1 MKFGKK
7 TVVLEG
13 SRGDIIICRNEHGIP
28 VIRANCHNDLALG
41 LGYMHAR
48 DRQLQVLLTRILV
61 QGRAAEC
68 LAGEPALI
76 EVDRYMRRMNF
87 LPDAESEIAKMEP
100 GLREMSQSYVD
111 GFNRYLEQKGAV
123 MEFKLL
129 KYTPEPL
136 QIKDVLVIA
145 KIMGFIGLG
154 DAQGGM
160 EKLIVQMIQHGIEER
175 KLRELFPFLTDKID
189 YDLMK
194 KVTLVNAMAPESLKW
209 LQRVPKFIASNNWV
223 VSGKRTRSGKP
234 ILCNDPHLEVN
245 RIPSV
250 WYEVVMELPHD
261 TIIGASLPGAPG
273 ILIGR
278 TNKLSFGATFAFM
291 DMIDFFVEQCKNGKY
306 RRGNKWVPFRVR
318 EERINVKNGEPV
330 IERVYENDLGVL
342 EGDPTVEG
350 HYLVMRWAA
359 ARDCGAG
366 DSNYMNVIRSASVK
380 EAMGYYR
387 KLESGSWNMIMADSD
402 GNIGY
407 QMTGR
412 LFNRPAG
419 VSGLVPL
426 PAWDAANHGSGF
438 VKSEEFPSRYNPPE
452 GYIVTANNNLNSW
465 GRCRA
470 INLPMAPYRADRIT
484 QMLKQENG
492 IGVDHMKAM
501 HFDLHSLQAER
512 FMEALKPLVPDTVN
526 GRILKGWNCAYDESS
541 LGAMLF
547 ESVYRELLLGVFGDH
562 GMGREVMEHLLT
574 ETSIFNDYY
583 GNFDD
588 ILVKR
593 YSPWFNNRERD
604 DIYRAALE
612 RGLDVK
618 AVPYGK
624 TRKLTIS
631 HLLFGGKLPRLFGF
645 DRGPIS
651 LPGGRATI
659 PQGQI
664 FRSAGRTT
672 TFSPSYRIISD
683 MSTES
688 AHTNLAGGPSDRRFS
703 RWYFSDFRNWLEG
716 RYKTLP

>member
-1 MKFGKK
+1 
-7 TVVLEG
+7 
-13 SRGDIIICRNEHGIP
+13 
-28 VIRANCHNDLALG
+28 
-41 LGYMHAR
+41 
-48 DRQLQVLLTRILV
+48 
-61 QGRAAEC
+61 
-68 LAGEPALI
+68 
-76 EVDRYMRRMNF
+76 
-87 LPDAESEIAKMEP
+87 
-100 GLREMSQSYVD
+100 
-111 GFNRYLEQKGAV
+111 
-123 MEFKLL
+123 
-129 KYTPEPL
+129 
-136 QIKDVLVIA
+136 
-145 KIMGFIGLG
+145 
-154 DAQGGM
+154 
-160 EKLIVQMIQHGIEER
+160 
-175 KLRELFPFLTDKID
+175 
-189 YDLMK
+189 
-194 KVTLVNAMAPESLKW
+194 
-209 LQRVPKFIASNNWV
+209 
-223 VSGKRTRSGKP
+223 
-234 ILCNDPHLEVN
+234 
-245 RIPSV
+245 
-250 WYEVVMELPHD
+250 
-261 TIIGASLPGAPG
+261 
-273 ILIGR
+273 
-278 TNKLSFGATFAFM
+278 
-291 DMIDFFVEQCKNGKY
+291 
-306 RRGNKWVPFRVR
+306 
-318 EERINVKNGEPV
+318 
-330 IERVYENDLGVL
+330 
-342 EGDPTVEG
+342 
-350 HYLVMRWAA
+350 
-359 ARDCGAG
+359 
-366 DSNYMNVIRSASVK
+366 
-380 EAMGYYR
+380 
-387 KLESGSWNMIMADSD
+387 
-402 GNIGY
+402 
-407 QMTGR
+407 
-412 LFNRPAG
+412 
-419 VSGLVPL
+419 
-426 PAWDAANHGSGF
+426 
-438 VKSEEFPSRYNPPE
+438 
-452 GYIVTANNNLNSW
+452 
-465 GRCRA
+465 
-470 INLPMAPYRADRIT
+470 MAPYRADRIT